1 MQVQL
6 KDCIQGKCKERA
18 KIYKKKVCNG
28 GGCINLTI
36 DSLANAI
43 ASLNEDCLSPKGF
56 STHS

>member
-1 MQVQL
+1 MIVF
-6 KDCIQGKCKERA
+6 KENVRSVR
-18 KIYKKKVCNG
+18 KYTKKKVCNG

-43 ASLNEDCLSPKGF
+43 ANLNEDCLSPKGF